1 MDMNMSRE
9 AGFGSAGQ
17 KITPFLWFDR
27 NAEEAMNYYV
37 SIFNGNPA
45 KKSESKVVSIK
56 RYPSDMQ
63 VGPLPDMA
71 GKVLTGVFELE
82 GQQFMCLD
90 GGPFFKPPGA
100 ISFLVECQD
109 QTEIDHFWEKLG
121 AGGDPKL
128 QQCGWLGDKYGFAW
142 QIVPN
147 MEPWLNNP
155 DKEKVKRAMAA
166 MLEMKKI
173 VIKDLENA

>member
-71 GKVLTGVFELE
+71 GEGLTGVFVFGGREV
-82 GQQFMCLD
+82 FCLG
-90 GGPFFKPPGA
+90 GGPFFQPPGA
-100 ISFLVECQD
+100 PS
-109 QTEIDHFWEKLG
+109 
-121 AGGDPKL
+121 
-128 QQCGWLGDKYGFAW
+128 
-142 QIVPN
+142 
-147 MEPWLNNP
+147 
-155 DKEKVKRAMAA
+155 
-166 MLEMKKI
+166 
-173 VIKDLENA
+173 